1 MTPAPAHHRDHGGG
15 ASAAG
20 ASTPDKDE
28 LKRAIADFT
37 PTLLSEIA
45 ENWAEAVA
53 REGGNTKNKSTQL
66 RRFYNEVCH
75 WHEQAGRAGRSFA
88 EILPFVLM
96 IKAKVAYAQARGHV
110 GDIYYAMICAG
121 LEAIHK
127 GKSEEEQRQ
136 RLEGLKL
143 FLEAFTGFHAAE
155 EKSKGQ
161 K

>member
-1 MTPAPAHHRDHGGG
+1 MTPAPAQNRGHGGG
-15 ASAAG
+15 VRAG
-20 ASTPDKDE
+20 DAGTPDRNE

-37 PTLLSEIA
+37 PTLLSNIA
-45 ENWAEAVA
+45 ENWAKAVA
-53 REGGNTKNKSTQL
+53 REGGKNKNKSTQL

-96 IKAKVAYAQARGHV
+96 IKAKVAYAKARDHV
-110 GDIYYAMICAG
+110 TERYNDMICAG
-121 LEAIHK
+121 LDAIR
-127 GKSEEEQRQ
+127 GGESEDEQRQ
-136 RLEGLKL
+136 RLERFKL
-143 FLEAFTGFHAAE
+143 FLEAFTGFHAAL

>member
-1 MTPAPAHHRDHGGG
+1 MTPAPAHRGNHGGG
-15 ASAAG
+15 APAA
-20 ASTPDKDE
+20 AAAPSKKSDE

-37 PTLLSEIA
+37 PTLLSDIA
-45 ENWAEAVA
+45 DEWAKAVA

-96 IKAKVAYAQARGHV
+96 IKAKVAYAKARGHV
-110 GDIYYAMICAG
+110 GDMYYAMICAG

-136 RLEGLKL
+136 RLERFKL
-143 FLEAFTGFHAAE
+143 FLEAFTGFHAARE
-155 EKSKGQ
+155 
-161 K
+161 